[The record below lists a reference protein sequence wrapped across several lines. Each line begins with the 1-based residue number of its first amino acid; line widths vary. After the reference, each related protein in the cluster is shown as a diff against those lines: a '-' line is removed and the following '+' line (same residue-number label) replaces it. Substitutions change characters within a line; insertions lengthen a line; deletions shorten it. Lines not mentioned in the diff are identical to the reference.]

1 MFKIYTKYMELFAVR
16 SCGAFRSFRK
26 ICAAAETD
34 RKMLSDTVLE
44 LGFKA
49 PEVPAVSAIV

>member
-1 MFKIYTKYMELFAVR
+1 MFKIYTNYMELFVR
-16 SCGAFRSFRK
+16 SCDAFRFFRK

>member
-1 MFKIYTKYMELFAVR
+1 MELSAPR

-34 RKMLSDTVLE
+34 GKMLSNTVFE
-44 LGFKA
+44 LGFKV
-49 PEVPAVSAIV
+49 PQVPAVSAIV